1 MRGRTTDIE
10 LAEAIARNTQ
20 LRLKRPAKALGSPDP
35 QGNGKLQAGANVASA
50 RHTPQPRRDYKE
62 ELRDQLRVAG
72 VPDPDTEFCFHPT
85 RKWRWDFCWPDKLVA
100 VEYQGGIYNQG
111 KQGHQTTVGIERD
124 CLKFSWGAAL
134 GWRLL
139 PINAGMVRDGT
150 ALDLI
155 IRALYGK
162 DHIQ

>member
-1 MRGRTTDIE
+1 MRNRTTPIE
-10 LAEAIARNTQ
+10 LAQAMARNPD
-20 LRLKRPAKALGSPDP
+20 LRLRKPVKASRAVSATLPHPDP
-35 QGNGKLQAGANVASA
+35 IAASRPKA
-50 RHTPQPRRDYKE
+50 RARRDYKE

-72 VPDPDTEFCFHPT
+72 VPDPDTEFRFHPT
-85 RKWRWDFCWPDKLVA
+85 RKWRWDFCWPDSRYLVA

-111 KQGHQTTVGIERD
+111 KQGHQTTAGIERD

-155 IRALYGK
+155 IRALYGR
-162 DHIQ
+162 ITFNET